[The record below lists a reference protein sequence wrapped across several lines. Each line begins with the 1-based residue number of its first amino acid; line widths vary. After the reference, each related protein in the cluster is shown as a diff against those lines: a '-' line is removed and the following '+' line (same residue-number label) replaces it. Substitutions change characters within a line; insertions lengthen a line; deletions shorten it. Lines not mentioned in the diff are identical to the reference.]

1 MLLSVKNRY
10 SAAEDRSG
18 RPFRGVSNLRMAK
31 VCQLPG
37 VSLKDDGPDDEPE
50 RKRPVG
56 IYSAQLNREL
66 RTQVSDTSKSAL

>member
-37 VSLKDDGPDDEPE
+37 VSLKDDGPE
-50 RKRPVG
+50 RKQPVG
-56 IYSAQLNREL
+56 I
-66 RTQVSDTSKSAL
+66 